1 MKILPLQRLV
11 LVGSVVFEFTSGWL
25 QPSASSTTGLSPLSS
40 TNRNSNSQSSRKMV
54 TQEGKSFDSPLI
66 SSIRDAIREVLQDND
81 IVQQHLTQK
90 YDLVL
95 RQVDDWED
103 DTIKLS
109 VGDIDHQKLALPLHF
124 GLSLNGVSPSSSQS
138 RHGLVTFYMAYSTWE
153 GRMLYV
159 DHLSIDSINDG
170 DKVQIELLILQALA
184 RIAVKLNCS
193 RLMWRVRAMRVGLNS
208 SFFVCN
214 LMVLFLALL
223 AQAALMQSMLSL

>member
-1 MKILPLQRLV
+1 
-11 LVGSVVFEFTSGWL
+11 
-25 QPSASSTTGLSPLSS
+25 
-40 TNRNSNSQSSRKMV
+40 MV

-66 SSIRDAIREVLQDND
+66 SSIRDAIREVLQDDD
-81 IVQQHLTQK
+81 IVQQHLTKK

-103 DTIKLS
+103 ATIKLS

-124 GLSLNGVSPSSSQS
+124 GLSLAGVSSSQS

-159 DHLSIDSINDG
+159 DHLSINSING
-170 DKVQIELLILQALA
+170 DDKDQIELLILQALA